1 MFETCKRFGWFL
13 GSVEERLGIVV
24 TDVETG
30 VIVARAAAADE
41 AAAADTDDTGRVVA
55 VGEVPIMLASRACWA
70 AATAATAAEAGDSVS
85 DCCNRSG

>member
-1 MFETCKRFGWFL
+1 MLETCRRFGWFL
-13 GSVEERLGIVV
+13 GSDEERLAIVV

-30 VIVARAAAADE
+30 VIVAKAAAADE
-41 AAAADTDDTGRVVA
+41 AAADTDDTERVVD

-70 AATAATAAEAGDSVS
+70 AATAATAAEAGDSES